1 MLFRSRDARWI
12 VIRGACDET
21 RPERGKETSQ
31 ERATS
36 RLDWRNRIPRRRLYC
51 YKDIVAFHILPIL
64 RHPPN
69 SKFLF
74 KDRARGGGLRQL
86 PSIYF
91 DPVNALESIRFDT
104 CARIEAEQQNSQT
117 ERDYHRNYHC
127 TPNLFLR
134 ELLCRGAVVG
144 FYDPSFETEA

>member
-1 MLFRSRDARWI
+1 M
-12 VIRGACDET
+12 
-21 RPERGKETSQ
+21 
-31 ERATS
+31 
-36 RLDWRNRIPRRRLYC
+36 PRRRLSC

-74 KDRARGGGLRQL
+74 KARDRGGGLRQL

-104 CARIEAEQQNSQT
+104 FARIEAEQQNGQ
-117 ERDYHRNYHC
+117 RAD
-127 TPNLFLR
+127 
-134 ELLCRGAVVG
+134 
-144 FYDPSFETEA
+144 D